1 MKQYIYELKLAL
13 ARLDRRHIQL
23 ASILFSLAMVG
34 FFPQS
39 PGAGGD
45 VSG

>member
-1 MKQYIYELKLAL
+1 MKQYIDQLKLGL
-13 ARLDRRHIQL
+13 AKLDRRHIQL
-23 ASILFSLAMVG
+23 AWIVFSLAMLVVS
-34 FFPQS
+34 PQS

>member
-1 MKQYIYELKLAL
+1 MKHYIHELKLAI
-13 ARLDRRHIQL
+13 AKLDRRHIQL
-23 ASILFSLAMVG
+23 ASIIFSLAMLG